1 MVWITRQNSNI
12 WTQKMICCKFKSEP
26 LLVFEF
32 TTAPL
37 IRSVIDISH
46 AAIGD
51 IQYVLQVFLHSLG
64 G

>member
-1 MVWITRQNSNI
+1 
-12 WTQKMICCKFKSEP
+12 MICCKFNSDP
-26 LLVFEF
+26 LLVFEL
-32 TTAPL
+32 TNAPL
-37 IRSVIDISH
+37 IRCVIDISH

>member
-1 MVWITRQNSNI
+1 
-12 WTQKMICCKFKSEP
+12 MICCKFKSEP